1 MKRYPFIEFVALHG
15 RRLALA
21 LSALAVLLAIA
32 LLVWGNSLAGGISAL
47 IGAVLLYPLVRLLA
61 ELIEV
66 ISDTLMPR

>member
-1 MKRYPFIEFVALHG
+1 MKRYPFIEFMAQHG

-21 LSALAVLLAIA
+21 ISAVAVLLALV
-32 LLVWGNSLAGGISAL
+32 LLVMGVSLAGGMAAL
-47 IGAVLLYPLVRLLA
+47 IGAVLLYPLMRLLA